1 MKRVRRQKNKSARIK
16 FKQKR
21 NVIIIV
27 IIALCLF
34 AIYGFNLW
42 TRSEVLKTTA
52 VKFVEYETGR
62 ELVQEIEVHK
72 EDVDEDVKY
81 YIYLPE
87 DVNGYNVVKFI
98 DSNFENNED
107 NIKPI
112 DEEIDTSNVSDSLF
126 DSVLNTVALE
136 NINTI
141 DDNEVNETTNTTVD
155 NTVNENTNT
164 TVDNIVNENTN
175 TIVDNTVN
183 ENTNTI
189 VDNTVSKNTNTAV
202 ENTVSENIN
211 TAVDN
216 TVNENTIEE
225 NNDDNNVIFEN
236 EISNENK
243 TNPGA
248 KIYLSEQDVID
259 DTIVVNVEFDTK
271 LFDNTRLYNRNL
283 KYEDEEAEV
292 IVSGYIPYEYYLSV
306 KSENIEEMEKLKSDV
321 DELKKSIVLAAY
333 DIKILN
339 GENSEYQPIEYN
351 QVLNVSVESKE
362 RFDGRLIGRE
372 VDVVHVDETEE
383 EIVFE
388 KVEITDKT
396 VDTISCNAVK
406 FSKYLVLVAPSVTS
420 SDITIND
427 YESDYNYY
435 MGKNFTDDFDADNEN
450 IYSDSNLARVTINY
464 YSAAPADRGTENE
477 AHIGL
482 QDNPATAVNEAERQT
497 LIIYNKAVPIV
508 DQKVSVELI
517 DNPYNDR
524 PVGKGFDGW
533 TFSTTENAASS
544 NITISTHQ
552 QTYVQTL
559 TATIGNAKNIVI
571 NLYPNWVD
579 ASVVFFNP
587 DANNNGN
594 GLSAS
599 SPVNSWTNVRNWFNS
614 NSRIKNINNASDREV
629 NIVVLCGGESHSFGA
644 NILTHAFTLT
654 GFYNGTDYRSDDCGI
669 RLSSGNNNNISNGT
683 STPTDTI
690 LNNDYQISY
699 INILNSNDYTR
710 STEATDNIGS
720 FYMTANSYN
729 LRIGRGMTPLRTGN
743 NVSTLGQIR
752 GATPGDATRSYRIV
766 IETGKY
772 CNIQA
777 GHPSPNTTGSGWNSR
792 VDSTINGTP
801 TLILG
806 SDIDRAKTD
815 NENLKIYARVASRS
829 GNADMYPASDM
840 NGLLYDIRIKS
851 GSIGT
856 DYFENQLNNI
866 VNGADSNA
874 IYAGIYVGGHGTSGD
889 TDFGTRQLIVEGG
902 KIANIIGGLKSTT
915 AYMTKIY
922 IKGGYTYNIVAG
934 AGRTE
939 TRGDRLIQI
948 TDGKIYYSVSGG
960 SNGFKSDSD
969 DNGIL
974 NGKNLIYVG
983 GNAVIG
989 AVTDIEGNNNPL
1001 TSYTLYGVEAGCVLG
1016 AGNGNAD
1023 TDTSGQV
1030 TKTTIIVDGNA
1041 NIRNSVYGGGNHG
1054 YVKYDQ
1060 SAAEQTTDPIE
1071 SFVNKS
1077 SDFVTNEPYMITS
1090 ANGNGYR
1097 LNVNTDNNTIN
1108 RVAYN
1113 RTQIPPKDW
1122 VFEPSATIGEYYI
1135 KNLSTNMYLGITY
1148 NYSTADGYLE
1158 DYNGTY
1164 VNDYVTGISGVRT
1177 TLSTTPT
1184 SFKVTKTGNN
1194 RVQISNSISYTY
1206 YTSRRERPNWQ
1217 SPYRNVLRLAGTNN
1231 ATYYLNLSNNTTFV
1245 TNQTNVYILDYILTP
1260 PPPPPP
1266 PPEFEEGLDAAVTI
1280 DIYDG
1285 NIGYNIYGGSNQNN
1299 IYGSSSIDVMGGTI
1313 NGKIY
1318 GGSNVKGSITGRT
1331 QIHVSGGTVGNDN
1344 DNDVIFGGGLG
1355 TETKVLEDTLIFI
1368 DDSDDNVDIKGIIYG
1383 GSEQGTIEGNSL
1395 INIKDVYDP
1404 QKIVKVSGTV
1414 FGGGKGI
1421 TGDPADTNGF
1431 AKIVVDGGNY
1441 DGLTLFGGCNYNG
1454 TINGSINVDVGETLD
1469 TTVQYVYGAG
1479 NESIVSTDT
1488 DEVFVRLYKYATVE
1502 ENVFNGGNSAGIDGA
1517 NTTVPRAIYLKG
1529 ATVNGSVYGGCDASG
1544 TMEETFVYCMEGSK
1558 VLENVY
1564 GSGLGSN
1571 TSITGN
1577 TNVFITSEFEDGSL
1591 ANPKTTI
1598 NGSVFG
1604 GGEAAPV
1611 EQNTNILI
1619 EDAIVKQSVYGGG
1632 DQAVVDGKTIVNIKR
1647 SQINANVFG
1656 GGNNAVVDGTTTIGI
1671 TGASTIT
1678 NVYGGG
1684 NNGAVN
1690 GNADIRISERSTAQ
1704 NVFGG
1709 GAKANL
1715 NSFSNTTI
1723 DNAVIGNVY
1732 GGGEEANVTGATT
1745 VDIVNSSTVDNVFGG
1760 GKGTTATLGGLI
1772 TVEITNSVINENVY
1786 GGGDA
1791 GPSNN
1796 NINLTINNSNV
1807 KKDVFGAGKGAT
1819 STVTGSASVTIG
1831 SNTVIGNNVYGG
1843 GDNGPVRTNTNI
1855 KINGGSTITNDIFGG
1870 GNAALVN
1877 NRSSV
1882 NISGASK
1889 ANNVYGGGNQGNVT
1903 GSSTT
1908 VIIEK
1913 SIIGLSDL
1921 NNNGNVYGGGNQGS
1935 VGQAIIVTIDDST
1948 VQNSV
1953 FGAGKGASS
1962 NAYSTMIN
1970 FQNGSTAK
1978 YVYGG
1983 GDQGIVDGNG
1993 TNTTI
1998 NNSLV
2003 KISAYGGGNG
2013 DSDASNKGKVTGN
2026 IYINVKGTTIIGEG
2040 NVLDEYGHPV
2050 LDVYGEEVFNGSV
2063 FGGGRGKTALVV
2075 GDINVNVNGST
2086 VRYNVYGG
2094 GDNGDVSGSTAV
2106 KVTNATVLGSAFG
2119 AGNGIP
2125 DKDHTKHIARVSGD
2139 SSIIIEGS
2147 TQVVKHVFA
2156 GGNAA
2161 KTGAEYTFS
2170 TFNPVPGGTALSMV
2184 EISGGNIGRN
2194 VYGGAN
2200 ASIVMGNSVVNIGKN
2215 AIDEYHGS
2223 PQDHLKGNI
2232 KIGGEIF
2239 GAGEAINIGQEGY
2252 ENSEFSVTQTTDINI
2267 DGEGYNQEN
2276 GYVLEFSKSIFGSGN
2291 ASRPIIPGSVTIKNL
2306 GTKVDPYRL
2315 VSIQRSGEVKL
2326 DGCSMQ
2332 FSGTVDTTAT
2342 YPNVT
2347 YSLNMIEK
2355 LVIKNNTTIYMRNGA
2370 NQVKE
2375 FWSMHDDENG
2385 DEVKASVEIPVTI
2398 TGVDKKVYN
2407 ATGTE
2412 ATDETGKEYLF
2423 VDGVIYQK
2431 DGNVPGEVVTEAD
2444 LIRTGNPVLNSDN
2457 RLYVFSGVNVDIAK
2471 NQSPTDNDYGE
2482 VYGMTFFGIYKEYE
2496 GDDLYEGMY
2505 AEDYALN
2512 DYINWEDRDYNRS
2525 YVQGM
2530 HKANHDITED
2540 GFYTVFEQLQVELE
2554 PDQELTE
2561 EIYGTENSR
2570 SISYMNYIDPTPDDA
2585 AYYMW
2590 YAGPDSE
2597 VFYYTFNM
2605 IASKFSTLGTK
2616 LLTLDGI
2623 SYPNA
2628 TIKITEQM
2636 ATLANGVSLVDKS
2649 LIPNVNPNQDEA
2661 NKKLGLG
2668 MKTSNT
2674 GWAMNGNTDFYSVN
2688 NSSSRS
2694 GDDVYIIENSGSSP
2708 ALQFFLYHSNNIT
2721 EDNDLGMYRIEM
2733 SLAWKKNLTRGG
2745 ARIIID
2751 IQLSTAKYEGN
2762 YYNAA
2767 LAPGRQHELFASTT
2781 TNITTESSFSAFFE
2795 MSEMDFMN
2803 NELVSAAQY
2812 PSNAKREIFTSYRFP
2827 VGTTITMLDISKKEN
2842 PEYYYYIVTQGDYDA
2857 NKTNFA
2863 LTDFKAMGSTDKT
2876 YDEITKMD
2884 EYLDDTG
2891 YQYESFIFTVDFEN
2905 ADFGELNDFVVTED
2919 QDFTLVL
2926 YGNKVD
2932 EQGNIVPGEQE
2943 ALYSVMEDQQL
2954 NMKFGIYNTESV
2966 IDITKAELTKDT
2978 IYPGS
2983 NTVLNLEISYNNAGM
2998 EEDDTNRVFVNDTRY
3013 YDKKMGAKITM
3024 YEVDNGVIKT
3034 VPGSSLLGTYFKIT
3048 QKNTA
3053 GDDVDYF
3060 YYPRAD
3066 GTTRIKLAEKV
3077 SNLASSITIDTQD
3090 STLNGQYIIKIETFG
3105 SADGIY
3111 YGLEVSD
3118 SEEVTL
3124 TVIDNI
3130 YGLNSTIPENE
3141 TIVDMAT
3148 GHVLEPDTGYISETD
3163 NKVTVNL
3170 EYKSGLENPYIT
3182 VKMLRR
3188 LYNSATSLEYE
3199 VVDMK
3204 DYIDTELIN
3213 VNPDD
3218 LTLLPNEYVALTT
3231 GQIESVTNSEQT
3243 NSVFFDFMYE
3253 MGEDLVS
3260 GTYKV
3265 QYTLYDVKEMTFEE
3279 YDDLGNFI
3287 SSRQEIT
3294 YQYVGDTFS
3303 YIIIK

>member
-1 MKRVRRQKNKSARIK
+1 M
-16 FKQKR
+16 
-21 NVIIIV
+21 
-27 IIALCLF
+27 
-34 AIYGFNLW
+34 IY
-42 TRSEVLKTTA
+42 T
-52 VKFVEYETGR
+52 
-62 ELVQEIEVHK
+62 
-72 EDVDEDVKY
+72 
-81 YIYLPE
+81 
-87 DVNGYNVVKFI
+87 
-98 DSNFENNED
+98 
-107 NIKPI
+107 
-112 DEEIDTSNVSDSLF
+112 
-126 DSVLNTVALE
+126 
-136 NINTI
+136 
-141 DDNEVNETTNTTVD
+141 
-155 NTVNENTNT
+155 
-164 TVDNIVNENTN
+164 
-175 TIVDNTVN
+175 
-183 ENTNTI
+183 
-189 VDNTVSKNTNTAV
+189 
-202 ENTVSENIN
+202 
-211 TAVDN
+211 
-216 TVNENTIEE
+216 
-225 NNDDNNVIFEN
+225 
-236 EISNENK
+236 
-243 TNPGA
+243 
-248 KIYLSEQDVID
+248 
-259 DTIVVNVEFDTK
+259 
-271 LFDNTRLYNRNL
+271 
-283 KYEDEEAEV
+283 
-292 IVSGYIPYEYYLSV
+292 
-306 KSENIEEMEKLKSDV
+306 
-321 DELKKSIVLAAY
+321 
-333 DIKILN
+333 
-339 GENSEYQPIEYN
+339 
-351 QVLNVSVESKE
+351 
-362 RFDGRLIGRE
+362 
-372 VDVVHVDETEE
+372 
-383 EIVFE
+383 
-388 KVEITDKT
+388 
-396 VDTISCNAVK
+396 
-406 FSKYLVLVAPSVTS
+406 
-420 SDITIND
+420 
-427 YESDYNYY
+427 
-435 MGKNFTDDFDADNEN
+435 
-450 IYSDSNLARVTINY
+450 
-464 YSAAPADRGTENE
+464 
-477 AHIGL
+477 
-482 QDNPATAVNEAERQT
+482 
-497 LIIYNKAVPIV
+497 KAVPII
-508 DQKVSVELI
+508 DQKISVELI
-517 DNPYNDR
+517 DNPYDDR
-524 PVGKGFDGW
+524 PIGKGFDGW
-533 TFSTTENAASS
+533 TFSNAENTASN
-544 NITISTHQ
+544 NITISTNS

-559 TATIGNAKNIVI
+559 TATIGDAKTIVI
-571 NLYPNWVD
+571 NLYPNWVN
-579 ASVVFFNP
+579 ASVCFFYP
-587 DANNNGN
+587 GANNNGN
-594 GLSAS
+594 GNSAS

-614 NSRIKNINNASDREV
+614 NGRIKNIDNASDREV
-629 NIVVLCGGESHSFGA
+629 NIVVLCGGSTQSFGT
-644 NILTHAFTLT
+644 NILTHAYTLT
-654 GFYNGTDYRSDDCGI
+654 GVYGGIDYRTNDQNTNNRPRIALATGNTNAQNNGTASP
-669 RLSSGNNNNISNGT
+669 NNIT
-683 STPTDTI
+683 
-690 LNNDYQISY
+690 LNNDFQVSY
-699 INILNSNDYTR
+699 IDVRNSNDYTR
-710 STEATDNIGS
+710 STGGTDNIGT
-720 FYMTANSYN
+720 FYMTANSLN
-729 LRIGRGMTPLRTGN
+729 LRIGRGMTPLTTGD

-752 GATPGDATRSYRIV
+752 GASPGNVTRSYRIV
-766 IETGKY
+766 VETGKY

-777 GHPSPNTTGSGWNSR
+777 GHPSPNTTGNGWNST
-792 VDSTINGTP
+792 VDSTITGTS

-806 SDIDRAKTD
+806 NDIDRAKGIND
-815 NENLKIYARVASRS
+815 QFKVYAKVASRS
-829 GNADMYPASDM
+829 GNATMRPATT
-840 NGLLYDIRIKS
+840 NGLLYDMRIKS
-851 GSIGT
+851 GEIGVA
-856 DYFENQLNNI
+856 YFKSQLSSI
-866 VNGADSNA
+866 VNGSDSDG
-874 IYAGIYVGGHGTSGD
+874 IYAGIYVGGHGTTGD
-889 TDFGTRQLIVEGG
+889 TDFGTRQLLVEGG
-902 KIANIIGGLKSTT
+902 TIANIIGGLKSTT
-915 AYMTKIY
+915 AYVTNIY
-922 IKGGYTYNIVAG
+922 MKGGNVYNIVAG

-939 TRGDRLIQI
+939 TRGDRRIQI
-948 TDGKIYYSVSGG
+948 TDGKVYYSVSGG
-960 SNGFKSDSD
+960 SNGFKSTSG
-969 DNGIL
+969 DNNGAL
-974 NGKNLIYVG
+974 NGKNIIYIG

-989 AVTDIEGNNNPL
+989 AVTELEGNNNPL
-1001 TSYTLYGVEAGCVLG
+1001 TSYTLYGVQAGCVLG
-1016 AGNGNAD
+1016 AGNGNSSVPE
-1023 TDTSGQV
+1023 SGRV
-1030 TKTTIIVDGNA
+1030 NKSTIIIDGNA
-1041 NIRNSVYGGGNHG
+1041 DIRNSVYGGGNYG
-1054 YVKYDQ
+1054 
-1060 SAAEQTTDPIE
+1060 
-1071 SFVNKS
+1071 FVNYGNTTTEDDGGNIEYIEDYINKS
-1077 SDFVTNEPYMITS
+1077 NDFVTNEPYLITNS
-1090 ANGNGYR
+1090 TGNGQKLNANGN
-1097 LNVNTDNNTIN
+1097 NVN
-1108 RVAYN
+1108 RVAYD
-1113 RTQIPPKDW
+1113 TYDELTKDW
-1122 VFEPSATIGEYYI
+1122 ILEPSSTIGEYYI
-1135 KNLSTNMYLGITY
+1135 KNVATNNYLSITY
-1148 NYSTADGYLE
+1148 NYSTVTGRLDGRQQTMPSGLDSVTASLSATPMSFVVQKNNNRLMISKFHQFDVYRRE
-1158 DYNGTY
+1158 QQGGNWWNPTY
-1164 VNDYVTGISGVRT
+1164 VLIKQDDPQQFTH
-1177 TLSTTPT
+1177 
-1184 SFKVTKTGNN
+1184 
-1194 RVQISNSISYTY
+1194 
-1206 YTSRRERPNWQ
+1206 
-1217 SPYRNVLRLAGTNN
+1217 
-1231 ATYYLNLSNNTTFV
+1231 YLNLSSNTIF
-1245 TNQTNVYILDYILTP
+1245 QTTTSYVYLLDYTLKEKP
-1260 PPPPPP
+1260 PVPD
-1266 PPEFEEGLDAAVTI
+1266 PEFEAVDSAVYIGIHGGKIRNNVFGGSNSNRIVGHVEIHMLDGAV
-1280 DIYDG
+1280 DG
-1285 NIGYNIYGGSNQNN
+1285 AIYGGSNTK
-1299 IYGSSSIDVMGGTI
+1299 GAVE
-1313 NGKIY
+1313 GK
-1318 GGSNVKGSITGRT
+1318 V
-1331 QIHVSGGTVGNDN
+1331 QILISGGIIGTDRTK
-1344 DNDVIFGGGLG
+1344 DAIFAGGLG
-1355 TETKVLEDTLIFI
+1355 TETDVNKNANIFI
-1368 DDSDDNVDIKGIIYG
+1368 DDSSNELVINGIIYG
-1383 GSEQGTIEGNSL
+1383 GSAQGDVLGSSWISVVDTNENTNRITINGA
-1395 INIKDVYDP
+1395 IY
-1404 QKIVKVSGTV
+1404 
-1414 FGGGKGI
+1414 GGGKGL
-1421 TGDPADTNGF
+1421 GNDPADTSGDAKVKVNGG
-1431 AKIVVDGGNY
+1431 IY
-1441 DGLTLFGGCNYNG
+1441 TGLTVYGGCNVNG
-1454 TINGSINVDVGETLD
+1454 TIGGVINVDIGKSIYTVVGE
-1469 TTVQYVYGAG
+1469 VYGAG
-1479 NESIVSTDT
+1479 NNAIVTAST
-1488 DEVFVRLYKYATVE
+1488 DEVFVRLHKNTLISTNA
-1502 ENVFNGGNSAGIDGA
+1502 FNGGNNAGIAGSNSA
-1517 NTTVPRAIYLKG
+1517 IPRAIYLYG
-1529 ATVNGSVYGGCDASG
+1529 AEVLDSVYGGCNQGGD
-1544 TMEETFVYCMEGSK
+1544 MQETYVYCLEGAK
-1558 VLENVY
+1558 VNNVY
-1564 GSGLGSN
+1564 GSGLGDG
-1571 TSITGN
+1571 TRVTGN
-1577 TNVFITSEFEDGSL
+1577 THVEITSVKDDGNL

-1632 DQAVVDGKTIVNIKR
+1632 DQAVVDGQTIVNIKR
-1647 SQINANVFG
+1647 SQINSNVFG
-1656 GGNNAVVDGTTTIGI
+1656 GGNNAVVDGTTIIDI

-1690 GNADIRISERSTAQ
+1690 GNADIYIGERSTVQ

-1732 GGGEEANVTGATT
+1732 GGGEEANVTGTTT

-1772 TVEITNSVINENVY
+1772 TVGITNSVINENVY

-1791 GPSNN
+1791 GPSSN
-1796 NINLTINNSNV
+1796 NIDLTINNSNI
-1807 KKDVFGAGKGAT
+1807 KNDVFGAGKGST
-1819 STVTGSASVTIG
+1819 STVNGSANITIG
-1831 SNTVIGNNVYGG
+1831 SNTVVGNNVYGG
-1843 GDNGPVRTNTNI
+1843 GDAGPVQTNTNVI
-1855 KINGGSTITNDIFGG
+1855 INGGSTITNDIFGG

-1877 NRSSV
+1877 NNTSV
-1882 NISGASK
+1882 NISDASK

-1903 GSSTT
+1903 GSATT

-1913 SIIGLSDL
+1913 SIIGLRNLD
-1921 NNNGNVYGGGNQGS
+1921 NNGNVYGGGNQGS
-1935 VGQAIIVTIDDST
+1935 VGQTALVTVDDST

-1962 NAYSTMIN
+1962 NVHSTMIN
-1970 FQNGSTAK
+1970 FQNGSTTK

-1983 GDQGIVDGNG
+1983 GDQGIVDGDG
-1993 TNTTI
+1993 ADTTI
-1998 NNSLV
+1998 SNSLV
-2003 KISAYGGGNG
+2003 KVSAYGGGNG
-2013 DSDASNKGKVTGN
+2013 ASDATNKGKVTGN
-2026 IYINVKGTTIIGEG
+2026 IDIDVISTSVIGEG

-2075 GDINVNVNGST
+2075 GDINVRVNGST
-2086 VRYNVYGG
+2086 VKYNVYGG

-2147 TQVVKHVFA
+2147 TQVAKHVFA

-2223 PQDHLKGNI
+2223 PQAHLKGNI

-2291 ASRPIIPGSVTIKNL
+2291 ASRPIVPGAVTIKNL

-2326 DGCSMQ
+2326 DSCSMQ

-2342 YPNVT
+2342 YPDVT

-2375 FWSMHDDENG
+2375 FWSMHDEENG
-2385 DEVKASVEIPVTI
+2385 NEVKASVEIPVTI

-2407 ATGTE
+2407 ATGTT
-2412 ATDETGKEYLF
+2412 ATDETGREYLYI
-2423 VDGVIYQK
+2423 DGVIYQNV
-2431 DGNVPGEVVTEAD
+2431 DGSAGDVVTEAD
-2444 LIRTGNPVLNSDN
+2444 LIESGKPVFNSDN
-2457 RLYVFSGVNVDIAK
+2457 RIYAFSGVNIDIAK

-2496 GDDLYEGMY
+2496 GDDLYKGMY
-2505 AEDYALN
+2505 AEDYKVN
-2512 DYINWEDRDYNRS
+2512 DYINWEDREYNRS

-2530 HKANHDITED
+2530 HKANHNITED

-2561 EIYGTENSR
+2561 EIYGTGNSR
-2570 SISYMNYIDPTPDDA
+2570 SISYMNYIDPTPEDA
-2585 AYYMW
+2585 SYYMW

-2661 NKKLGLG
+2661 NKMLGLG

-2762 YYNAA
+2762 YYNAT

-2803 NELVSAAQY
+2803 NELVKAAQY
-2812 PSNAKREIFTSYRFP
+2812 PSNAKREIFTSYKFP

-2863 LTDFKAMGSTDKT
+2863 LTEFKAMGSTDKT
-2876 YDEITKMD
+2876 YDEVTKMD

-2905 ADFGELNDFVVTED
+2905 ADFGALTDFVVTED

-2932 EQGNIVPGEQE
+2932 EEGNIVPGEQE

-2998 EEDDTNRVFVNDTRY
+2998 EEDETNRVFVNDTRY
-3013 YDKKMGAKITM
+3013 YDKKMGAKITL
-3024 YEVDNGVIKT
+3024 YEEVDGQLKT

-3048 QKNTA
+3048 QKNTS
-3053 GDDVDYF
+3053 GDDDDYF

-3163 NKVTVNL
+3163 NKVSVNL

-3188 LYNSATSLEYE
+3188 MYNSATSLEYE

-3204 DYIDTELIN
+3204 DYIETELIN
-3213 VNPDD
+3213 VNPND

-3279 YDDLGNFI
+3279 YDDLGNFV

>member
-16 FKQKR
+16 FKSKR

-52 VKFVEYETGR
+52 VKFVEYGTGR
-62 ELVQEIEVHK
+62 EIVQEIEVHK
-72 EDVDEDVKY
+72 EEFEEETKY

-87 DVNGYNVVKFI
+87 DVNGYDIKKFI
-98 DSNFENNED
+98 NAKQDVPTNVINDLEEQEDDNFDNEN
-107 NIKPI
+107 K
-112 DEEIDTSNVSDSLF
+112 SDSLF
-126 DSVLNTVALE
+126 ESVIDTDAQINTNTVVD
-136 NINTI
+136 NT
-141 DDNEVNETTNTTVD
+141 VNENTNTNTTVD
-155 NTVNENTNT
+155 NTVNENINTNT
-164 TVDNIVNENTN
+164 TIENT
-175 TIVDNTVN
+175 I
-183 ENTNTI
+183 
-189 VDNTVSKNTNTAV
+189 
-202 ENTVSENIN
+202 SENIN
-211 TAVDN
+211 TV
-216 TVNENTIEE
+216 
-225 NNDDNNVIFEN
+225 DDNKNEVNNIIDNVDF
-236 EISNENK
+236 SSGD
-243 TNPGA
+243 TLPGE
-248 KIYLSEQDVID
+248 KIYLSEKDVVE

-271 LFDNTRLYNRNL
+271 IFDNTRLYNRNL
-283 KYEDEEAEV
+283 KYEDEETSV
-292 IVSGYIPYEYYLSV
+292 VVSGYIPYEYYISV
-306 KSENIEEMEKLKSDV
+306 KAENTEEMEELKADV
-321 DELKKSIVLAAY
+321 DELKESIVLAAY

-339 GENSEYQPIEYN
+339 EQNQEYQPINYN

-362 RFDGRLIGRE
+362 KFDGRLIGR
-372 VDVVHVDETEE
+372 DVNVIHVDESED
-383 EIVFE
+383 EIIFE
-388 KVEITDKT
+388 KIEITDKT
-396 VDTISCNAVK
+396 IDTISCNAVK
-406 FSKYLVLVAPSVTS
+406 FSKYLVLVEPVVA
-420 SDITIND
+420 SDKITIND

-435 MGKNFTDDFDADNEN
+435 MGKNFTDDFDSDNDN
-450 IYSDSNLARVTINY
+450 TYNDTNLAKVTINY
-464 YSAAPADRGTENE
+464 YSAAPADRGTTNE
-477 AHIGL
+477 GHIGVAT
-482 QDNPATAVNEAERQT
+482 DNTGTTDINESERQT
-497 LIIYNKAVPIV
+497 LMIYTKAVPII
-508 DQKVSVELI
+508 DQKISVELI
-517 DNPYNDR
+517 DNPYDDR
-524 PVGKGFDGW
+524 PIGKGFNGW
-533 TFSTTENAASS
+533 TFSNAENTASN
-544 NITISTHQ
+544 NITISTNN

-559 TATIGNAKNIVI
+559 TATIGDAKTIVI

-579 ASVVFFNP
+579 ASVCFFYP
-587 DANNNGN
+587 GASNNGN
-594 GLSAS
+594 GNSAS

-614 NSRIKNINNASDREV
+614 NGRIKNIDNASDREV
-629 NIVVLCGGESHSFGA
+629 NIVVLCGGSTQSFGT
-644 NILTHAFTLT
+644 NILAHAYTLT
-654 GFYNGTDYRSDDCGI
+654 GVYGGIDYRTYDQNTNNRPRI
-669 RLSSGNNNNISNGT
+669 ALATGNNNAQNNGT
-683 STPTDTI
+683 ASPNNIT
-690 LNNDYQISY
+690 LNYDFQVSY
-699 INILNSNDYTR
+699 IDVRNSNDYTR
-710 STEATDNIGS
+710 STGATGDIGT
-720 FYMTANSYN
+720 FYMTANSLN
-729 LRIGRGMTPLRTGN
+729 LRIGRGMTPLATGN

-752 GATPGDATRSYRIV
+752 GGTADSATRSYRV
-766 IETGKY
+766 VVESGKY
-772 CNIQA
+772 CNIQS
-777 GHPSPNTTGSGWNSR
+777 GNPSPNRN
-792 VDSTINGTP
+792 STITGTA

-806 SDIDRAKTD
+806 CDIDRAKKNND
-815 NENLKIYARVASRS
+815 NLKIYARVASRS
-829 GNADMYPASDM
+829 GNATMKPATT
-840 NGLLYDIRIKS
+840 NGLLYDMRLKS
-851 GSIGT
+851 GEIGVEYFKSQLSSILNGT
-856 DYFENQLNNI
+856 DSD
-866 VNGADSNA
+866 G
-874 IYAGIYVGGHGTSGD
+874 IYAGIYVGGHGTTGD
-889 TDFGTRQLIVEGG
+889 TDSGTRQLLVEGG
-902 KIANIIGGLKSTT
+902 TIANIIGGLKSTT
-915 AYMTKIY
+915 AYVTNIY
-922 IKGGYTYNIVAG
+922 MKGGSVYNIVAG

-939 TRGDRLIQI
+939 TRGDRRIQI
-948 TDGKIYYSVSGG
+948 TDGKVYYSVSGG
-960 SNGFKSDSD
+960 SNGFKSTSGS
-969 DNGIL
+969 DNGAL
-974 NGKNLIYVG
+974 NGKNIIYIG

-989 AVTDIEGNNNPL
+989 AVTDLEGNNNPL

-1016 AGNGNAD
+1016 AGNGNSSVPE
-1023 TDTSGQV
+1023 SGRV
-1030 TKTTIIVDGNA
+1030 NRSTIIIDGNA
-1041 NIRNSVYGGGNHG
+1041 DIRNSVYGGGNYG
-1054 YVKYDQ
+1054 
-1060 SAAEQTTDPIE
+1060 
-1071 SFVNKS
+1071 FVNYGNTTTEDDAAAGNIEYIEDYINKS
-1077 SDFVTNEPYMITS
+1077 NDFVTNEPYLITNS
-1090 ANGNGYR
+1090 TGNGQKLNANGN
-1097 LNVNTDNNTIN
+1097 NVN
-1108 RVAYN
+1108 RVAYD
-1113 RTQIPPKDW
+1113 TYDELTKDW
-1122 VFEPSATIGEYYI
+1122 IFEPSSTIGEYYI
-1135 KNLSTNMYLGITY
+1135 KNVVTDRYLNLTI
-1148 NYSTADGYLE
+1148 NYSTSDGYLN
-1158 DYNGTY
+1158 DYYGTRVY
-1164 VNDYVTGISGVRT
+1164 GYVTGVSGVT
-1177 TLSTTPT
+1177 PTLSTTPT

-1194 RVQISNSISYTY
+1194 KVQISHSFSYTY
-1206 YTSRRERPNWQ
+1206 YTVTSERPNRYSQ
-1217 SPYRNVLRLAGTNN
+1217 YRNVLRLAGTNT
-1231 ATYYLNLSNNTTFV
+1231 ATYYLNLANNTIFV
-1245 TNQTNVYILDYILTP
+1245 PNQTDVYLLDFTEKEKP
-1260 PPPPPP
+1260 PVPD
-1266 PPEFEEGLDAAVTI
+1266 PEFEAVDSAVYIGIHGGKIRNNVFGGSNSNRIVGHVEIHMLDGAVEGA
-1280 DIYDG
+1280 
-1285 NIGYNIYGGSNQNN
+1285 IYGGSNSRGAIEGKVQ
-1299 IYGSSSIDVMGGTI
+1299 ILISGGIIGID
-1313 NGKIY
+1313 
-1318 GGSNVKGSITGRT
+1318 RT
-1331 QIHVSGGTVGNDN
+1331 QDA
-1344 DNDVIFGGGLG
+1344 IFAGGLG
-1355 TETKVLEDTLIFI
+1355 RDTDVNKNANIFI
-1368 DDSDDNVDIKGIIYG
+1368 DDSSNELVINGIIYG
-1383 GSEQGTIEGNSL
+1383 GSAQGDVLGSSWISVVDTNENTNRITINGE
-1395 INIKDVYDP
+1395 IY
-1404 QKIVKVSGTV
+1404 
-1414 FGGGKGI
+1414 GGGKGL
-1421 TGDPADTNGF
+1421 GNDSADTSGD
-1431 AKIVVDGGNY
+1431 AKVKVDGGIY
-1441 DGLTLFGGCNYNG
+1441 TGLTVYGGCNVNG
-1454 TINGSINVDVGETLD
+1454 TIGGVINVDIGKSIYTVVGE
-1469 TTVQYVYGAG
+1469 VYGAG
-1479 NESIVSTDT
+1479 NNATVTTST
-1488 DEVFVRLYKYATVE
+1488 DEVFVRLHKNTLISTNA
-1502 ENVFNGGNSAGIDGA
+1502 FNGGNNAGIAGSNSA
-1517 NTTVPRAIYLKG
+1517 IPRAIYLYG
-1529 ATVNGSVYGGCDASG
+1529 AEVLDSVYGGCNQGGD
-1544 TMEETFVYCMEGSK
+1544 MQETYVYCLEGAK
-1558 VLENVY
+1558 VNNVY
-1564 GSGLGSN
+1564 GSGLGN
-1571 TSITGN
+1571 GTKVTGN
-1577 TNVFITSEFEDGSL
+1577 THVEITSVKDDGNL

-1632 DQAVVDGKTIVNIKR
+1632 DQAVVDGQTIVNINR
-1647 SQINANVFG
+1647 SQINSNVFG
-1656 GGNNAVVDGTTTIGI
+1656 GGNNAVVDGTTIIDI

-1690 GNADIRISERSTAQ
+1690 GNADIYIKERTTVQ

-1732 GGGEEANVTGATT
+1732 GGGEEANVTGTTT

-1772 TVEITNSVINENVY
+1772 TVGITNSVINENVY

-1791 GPSNN
+1791 GPSSN
-1796 NINLTINNSNV
+1796 NIDLTINNSNI
-1807 KKDVFGAGKGAT
+1807 KNDVFGAGKGPT
-1819 STVTGSASVTIG
+1819 STVNGSANITIG
-1831 SNTVIGNNVYGG
+1831 SNTVVGNNVYGG
-1843 GDNGPVRTNTNI
+1843 GDAGPVQTNTNVI
-1855 KINGGSTITNDIFGG
+1855 INGGSTITNDIFGG

-1877 NRSSV
+1877 NNTSV
-1882 NISGASK
+1882 NISDASK

-1903 GSSTT
+1903 GSATT

-1913 SIIGLSDL
+1913 SIIGLRNLD
-1921 NNNGNVYGGGNQGS
+1921 NNGNVYGGGNQGS
-1935 VGQAIIVTIDDST
+1935 VGQTALVTVDDST

-1962 NAYSTMIN
+1962 NVYSTMIN
-1970 FQNGSTAK
+1970 FQNGSTTK

-1983 GDQGIVDGNG
+1983 GDQGIVDGDG
-1993 TNTTI
+1993 ADTTI
-1998 NNSLV
+1998 SNSLV
-2003 KISAYGGGNG
+2003 KVSAYGGGNG
-2013 DSDASNKGKVTGN
+2013 ASDATNKGKVTGN
-2026 IYINVKGTTIIGEG
+2026 IDIDVISTTVIGEG

-2075 GDINVNVNGST
+2075 GDINVRVNGST
-2086 VRYNVYGG
+2086 VKYNVYGG

-2106 KVTNATVLGSAFG
+2106 RVTNATVHGSAFG

-2184 EISGGNIGRN
+2184 EISGGSIGRN

-2223 PQDHLKGNI
+2223 PQAHLKGNI

-2291 ASRPIIPGSVTIKNL
+2291 ASRPIVPGAVTIKNL

-2342 YPNVT
+2342 YPDVT

-2407 ATGTE
+2407 ATGTT
-2412 ATDETGKEYLF
+2412 ATDETGREYLYI
-2423 VDGVIYQK
+2423 DGVIYQNV
-2431 DGNVPGEVVTEAD
+2431 DGSAGDVVTEAD
-2444 LIRTGNPVLNSDN
+2444 LIESGKPVFNSDN
-2457 RLYVFSGVNVDIAK
+2457 RIYAFSGVNIDIAK

-2482 VYGMTFFGIYKEYE
+2482 VHGMTFFGIYKEYE
-2496 GDDLYEGMY
+2496 GDDLYKGMY
-2505 AEDYALN
+2505 AESYKVN
-2512 DYINWEDRDYNRS
+2512 EYINWEDREYNRS

-2530 HKANHDITED
+2530 HKANHNITED

-2554 PDQELTE
+2554 PGQELTE
-2561 EIYGTENSR
+2561 EIYGTEDSR
-2570 SISYMNYIDPTPDDA
+2570 SISYMNYIDPTPEDA

-2661 NKKLGLG
+2661 NKMLGLG

-2762 YYNAA
+2762 YYNAT

-2803 NELVSAAQY
+2803 NELVKAAQY
-2812 PSNAKREIFTSYRFP
+2812 PNNAKREIFTSYRFP

-2905 ADFGELNDFVVTED
+2905 ADFGELTDFVVTEA
-2919 QDFTLVL
+2919 QDFSLVL

-2932 EQGNIVPGEQE
+2932 EEGNIVPGEQE

-2998 EEDDTNRVFVNDTRY
+2998 EEDETNRVFVNDTRY

-3090 STLNGQYIIKIETFG
+3090 STLNGEYIIKIETFG

-3141 TIVDMAT
+3141 TIVDMTT

-3163 NKVTVNL
+3163 NKVTVKL

-3188 LYNSATSLEYE
+3188 NYDSAASLEYE
-3199 VVDMK
+3199 TVDMK
-3204 DYIDTELIN
+3204 EYVESELIN
-3213 VNPDD
+3213 VNPND
-3218 LTLLPNEYVALTT
+3218 LTVLPNEYVASTT
-3231 GQIESVTNSEQT
+3231 EQIAALIPEKDDGEEDDTEAI
-3243 NSVFFDFMYE
+3243 FIDFMYE

-3265 QYTLYDVKEMTFEE
+3265 MYTLYDVKEMTFEE
-3279 YDDLGNFI
+3279 YDDLGNFV

>member
-1 MKRVRRQKNKSARIK
+1 MI
-16 FKQKR
+16 
-21 NVIIIV
+21 
-27 IIALCLF
+27 
-34 AIYGFNLW
+34 
-42 TRSEVLKTTA
+42 
-52 VKFVEYETGR
+52 
-62 ELVQEIEVHK
+62 
-72 EDVDEDVKY
+72 
-81 YIYLPE
+81 
-87 DVNGYNVVKFI
+87 
-98 DSNFENNED
+98 
-107 NIKPI
+107 
-112 DEEIDTSNVSDSLF
+112 
-126 DSVLNTVALE
+126 
-136 NINTI
+136 
-141 DDNEVNETTNTTVD
+141 TN
-155 NTVNENTNT
+155 
-164 TVDNIVNENTN
+164 
-175 TIVDNTVN
+175 
-183 ENTNTI
+183 
-189 VDNTVSKNTNTAV
+189 
-202 ENTVSENIN
+202 
-211 TAVDN
+211 
-216 TVNENTIEE
+216 
-225 NNDDNNVIFEN
+225 
-236 EISNENK
+236 
-243 TNPGA
+243 
-248 KIYLSEQDVID
+248 
-259 DTIVVNVEFDTK
+259 
-271 LFDNTRLYNRNL
+271 
-283 KYEDEEAEV
+283 
-292 IVSGYIPYEYYLSV
+292 
-306 KSENIEEMEKLKSDV
+306 
-321 DELKKSIVLAAY
+321 
-333 DIKILN
+333 
-339 GENSEYQPIEYN
+339 
-351 QVLNVSVESKE
+351 
-362 RFDGRLIGRE
+362 
-372 VDVVHVDETEE
+372 
-383 EIVFE
+383 
-388 KVEITDKT
+388 
-396 VDTISCNAVK
+396 
-406 FSKYLVLVAPSVTS
+406 
-420 SDITIND
+420 
-427 YESDYNYY
+427 
-435 MGKNFTDDFDADNEN
+435 
-450 IYSDSNLARVTINY
+450 
-464 YSAAPADRGTENE
+464 
-477 AHIGL
+477 
-482 QDNPATAVNEAERQT
+482 
-497 LIIYNKAVPIV
+497 
-508 DQKVSVELI
+508 
-517 DNPYNDR
+517 
-524 PVGKGFDGW
+524 
-533 TFSTTENAASS
+533 ST
-544 NITISTHQ
+544 
-552 QTYVQTL
+552 
-559 TATIGNAKNIVI
+559 
-571 NLYPNWVD
+571 
-579 ASVVFFNP
+579 
-587 DANNNGN
+587 GN
-594 GLSAS
+594 GQKL
-599 SPVNSWTNVRNWFNS
+599 
-614 NSRIKNINNASDREV
+614 NA
-629 NIVVLCGGESHSFGA
+629 N
-644 NILTHAFTLT
+644 
-654 GFYNGTDYRSDDCGI
+654 
-669 RLSSGNNNNISNGT
+669 
-683 STPTDTI
+683 
-690 LNNDYQISY
+690 
-699 INILNSNDYTR
+699 
-710 STEATDNIGS
+710 
-720 FYMTANSYN
+720 
-729 LRIGRGMTPLRTGN
+729 GN
-743 NVSTLGQIR
+743 NV
-752 GATPGDATRSYRIV
+752 
-766 IETGKY
+766 
-772 CNIQA
+772 
-777 GHPSPNTTGSGWNSR
+777 
-792 VDSTINGTP
+792 
-801 TLILG
+801 
-806 SDIDRAKTD
+806 
-815 NENLKIYARVASRS
+815 
-829 GNADMYPASDM
+829 
-840 NGLLYDIRIKS
+840 
-851 GSIGT
+851 
-856 DYFENQLNNI
+856 
-866 VNGADSNA
+866 
-874 IYAGIYVGGHGTSGD
+874 
-889 TDFGTRQLIVEGG
+889 
-902 KIANIIGGLKSTT
+902 
-915 AYMTKIY
+915 
-922 IKGGYTYNIVAG
+922 
-934 AGRTE
+934 
-939 TRGDRLIQI
+939 
-948 TDGKIYYSVSGG
+948 
-960 SNGFKSDSD
+960 
-969 DNGIL
+969 
-974 NGKNLIYVG
+974 
-983 GNAVIG
+983 
-989 AVTDIEGNNNPL
+989 
-1001 TSYTLYGVEAGCVLG
+1001 
-1016 AGNGNAD
+1016 
-1023 TDTSGQV
+1023 
-1030 TKTTIIVDGNA
+1030 
-1041 NIRNSVYGGGNHG
+1041 
-1054 YVKYDQ
+1054 
-1060 SAAEQTTDPIE
+1060 
-1071 SFVNKS
+1071 
-1077 SDFVTNEPYMITS
+1077 
-1090 ANGNGYR
+1090 
-1097 LNVNTDNNTIN
+1097 N
-1108 RVAYN
+1108 RVAYD
-1113 RTQIPPKDW
+1113 TYDELTKDW
-1122 VFEPSATIGEYYI
+1122 ILEPSSTIGEYYI
-1135 KNLSTNMYLGITY
+1135 KNVANNNYLSITY
-1148 NYSTADGYLE
+1148 NYRIEDGRLE
-1158 DYNGTY
+1158 SYNGT
-1164 VNDYVTGISGVRT
+1164 NSRQITGLNGVTASLSATPMSFRIEHNGSALRISRYHEYEYYIREQVRQGNRNRWV
-1177 TLSTTPT
+1177 LYKQDELA
-1184 SFKVTKTGNN
+1184 KVTHYLDLS
-1194 RVQISNSISYTY
+1194 SNTLF
-1206 YTSRRERPNWQ
+1206 N
-1217 SPYRNVLRLAGTNN
+1217 TNP
-1231 ATYYLNLSNNTTFV
+1231 S
-1245 TNQTNVYILDYILTP
+1245 NVYLLDYTLKEKP
-1260 PPPPPP
+1260 PAPD
-1266 PPEFEEGLDAAVTI
+1266 PEFEAVDSAVYIGIHGGKIRNNVFGGSNRNRIVGHVEIHMLDGAV
-1280 DIYDG
+1280 DG
-1285 NIGYNIYGGSNQNN
+1285 AIYGGSN
-1299 IYGSSSIDVMGGTI
+1299 SSGAIEGKVQILISGGIIGTD
-1313 NGKIY
+1313 
-1318 GGSNVKGSITGRT
+1318 RT
-1331 QIHVSGGTVGNDN
+1331 QDA
-1344 DNDVIFGGGLG
+1344 IFAGGLG
-1355 TETKVLEDTLIFI
+1355 TETDINKNANIFI
-1368 DDSDDNVDIKGIIYG
+1368 DDSSNELVINGIIYG
-1383 GSEQGTIEGNSL
+1383 GSAQGDVLGSSWISVVDTNENTNRITINGA
-1395 INIKDVYDP
+1395 IY
-1404 QKIVKVSGTV
+1404 
-1414 FGGGKGI
+1414 GGGKGL
-1421 TGDPADTNGF
+1421 GNDPADTSGD
-1431 AKIVVDGGNY
+1431 AKVKVDGGIY
-1441 DGLTLFGGCNYNG
+1441 TGLTVYGGCNVNG
-1454 TINGSINVDVGETLD
+1454 TIGGVINVDIGKSIYTIVGE
-1469 TTVQYVYGAG
+1469 VYGAG
-1479 NESIVSTDT
+1479 NNAIVTTST
-1488 DEVFVRLYKYATVE
+1488 DEVFVRLHKNTLISTNA
-1502 ENVFNGGNSAGIDGA
+1502 FNGGNNAGIAGS
-1517 NTTVPRAIYLKG
+1517 NSQIPRAIYLYG
-1529 ATVNGSVYGGCDASG
+1529 AEVLDSVYGGCNQGGD
-1544 TMEETFVYCMEGSK
+1544 MQETYVYCLEGAK
-1558 VLENVY
+1558 VNNVY
-1564 GSGLGSN
+1564 GSGLGN
-1571 TSITGN
+1571 GTKVTGN
-1577 TNVFITSEFEDGSL
+1577 THVEITSVKDDGNL

-1632 DQAVVDGKTIVNIKR
+1632 DQAVVDGQTIVNINR
-1647 SQINANVFG
+1647 SQINSNVFG
-1656 GGNNAVVDGTTTIGI
+1656 GGNNAVVDGTTIIDI

-1690 GNADIRISERSTAQ
+1690 GNADIYIKERTIVQ

-1732 GGGEEANVTGATT
+1732 GGGEEANVTGTTT

-1796 NINLTINNSNV
+1796 NINLTINNSNI

-1855 KINGGSTITNDIFGG
+1855 IINGGSTITNDIFGG

-1998 NNSLV
+1998 RNSLV

-2013 DSDASNKGKVTGN
+2013 ASDATNKGKVTGN
-2026 IYINVKGTTIIGEG
+2026 INIEVIDSAIIGEG
-2040 NVLDEYGHPV
+2040 KELDGDGNVV
-2050 LDVYGEEVFNGSV
+2050 LDVYGEEVYNGNV

-2075 GDINVNVNGST
+2075 GDINVKLNEST
-2086 VRYNVYGG
+2086 VNYNIYGG

-2106 KVTNATVLGSAFG
+2106 RITDGIVNSSAFG

-2125 DKDHTKHIARVSGD
+2125 DKDHTKHIARVSEN
-2139 SSIIIEGS
+2139 SSIIIEG
-2147 TQVVKHVFA
+2147 TTRVEKHVFA

-2161 KTGAEYTFS
+2161 KTGVEYTFS
-2170 TFNPVPGGTALSMV
+2170 PFNPVAGGNALSIV

-2200 ASIVMGNSVVNIGKN
+2200 ASIVMGNSVVNIGVN

-2223 PQDHLKGNI
+2223 AQNYI
-2232 KIGGEIF
+2232 KDDIIIGGEIY

-2267 DGEGYNQEN
+2267 DGDGYNREN
-2276 GYVLEFSKSIFGSGN
+2276 GDVMEFTKSIFGSGN
-2291 ASRPIIPGSVTIKNL
+2291 ASRPIIPGSVSIKNL
-2306 GTKVDPYRL
+2306 GTAADPYRL
-2315 VSIQRSGEVKL
+2315 VSIQRSGEVKI
-2326 DGCSMQ
+2326 DQSSMQ

-2342 YPNVT
+2342 YPDVT

-2375 FWSMHDDENG
+2375 FWSMHDEENG
-2385 DEVKASVEIPVTI
+2385 NEVKASVEIPITI
-2398 TGVDKKVYN
+2398 TGVDGKTYN
-2407 ATGTE
+2407 ATGRT
-2412 ATDETGKEYLF
+2412 ATDETGREYLYI
-2423 VDGVIYQK
+2423 DGVIYQNV
-2431 DGNVPGEVVTEAD
+2431 DGSAGDVVTEAD
-2444 LIRTGNPVLNSDN
+2444 LIESGKPVFNSDN
-2457 RLYVFSGVNVDIAK
+2457 RIYAFSGVNIDIAK

-2496 GDDLYEGMY
+2496 GDDLYKGMY
-2505 AEDYALN
+2505 DESYSLN
-2512 DYINWEDRDYNRS
+2512 GPIEWEDRDYNRS

-2540 GFYTVFEQLQVELE
+2540 GFYTVFEQLQVEVPPGE
-2554 PDQELTE
+2554 ELTQDMYE
-2561 EIYGTENSR
+2561 SDEDGKTK
-2570 SISYMNYIDPTPDDA
+2570 SISYMNYIDPTPEDA

-2661 NKKLGLG
+2661 NKMLGLG

-2733 SLAWKKNLTRGG
+2733 SLSWKKNLTRGG
-2745 ARIIID
+2745 ASIIID

-2905 ADFGELNDFVVTED
+2905 ADFGELTDFVVTEA
-2919 QDFTLVL
+2919 QDFSLVL

-2932 EQGNIVPGEQE
+2932 EEGNIVPGEQE

-3013 YDKKMGAKITM
+3013 YDKKMGAKITL
-3024 YEVDNGVIKT
+3024 YDISDGTPEA
-3034 VPGSSLLGTYFKIT
+3034 VPGSSLLGTYFTIT
-3048 QKNTA
+3048 QKNTS
-3053 GDDVDYF
+3053 GDDIDYN

-3077 SNLASSITIDTQD
+3077 SNLASAITINTQD
-3090 STLNGQYIIKIETFG
+3090 STLNGKYMIKIETFG

-3111 YGLEVSD
+3111 YGIDVSD
-3118 SEEVTL
+3118 SEEVIL

-3130 YGLNSTIPENE
+3130 YGLNSVIPENE
-3141 TIVDMAT
+3141 TIVDMKT

-3163 NKVTVNL
+3163 NKVTVKL
-3170 EYKSGLENPYIT
+3170 EYKSGLEEPFVT

-3188 LYNSATSLEYE
+3188 NYDSVSSLGYE

-3204 DYIDTELIN
+3204 DYVETDLVN
-3213 VNPDD
+3213 VNQND
-3218 LTLLPNEYVALTT
+3218 LTVLPNEYIALTT
-3231 GQIESVTNSEQT
+3231 GQIESITTSTNP

-3260 GTYKV
+3260 GTYKI

-3279 YDDLGNFI
+3279 YDDLGNFV
-3287 SSRQEIT
+3287 SSRQETT

-3303 YIIIK
+3303 YVIIK